1 MTKLTRQKVE
11 LPPILLR
18 SETQRALAYARLK
31 QLPLDPDQPVEILM
45 REQVKKRKLSLNA
58 AMWAGPLKDIETQ
71 ARYPPP
77 NGDQYPALVWHGMLK
92 EKFLPDP
99 DAEGFDPTW
108 ALEDYRKWIYDPFK
122 DERTMVG
129 STTKLT
135 NKGMRRY
142 LLEIEAYMSQE
153 FGVTFTTHTE
163 PERPPRKGDR

>member
-1 MTKLTRQKVE
+1 MLRQPARQE
-11 LPPILLR
+11 IEDHPILLR
-18 SETQRALAYARLK
+18 SAVQRAHAHACIDD
-31 QLPLDPDQPVEILM
+31 LPLDPENPIEILI

-77 NGDQYPALVWHGMLK
+77 DGDQYPALVWHNMLK

-99 DAEGFDPTW
+99 DADGFDPKW

-122 DERTMVG
+122 DERIMVG

-153 FGVTFTTHTE
+153 FGVTFTTRTE
-163 PERPPRKGDR
+163 PERPPKC